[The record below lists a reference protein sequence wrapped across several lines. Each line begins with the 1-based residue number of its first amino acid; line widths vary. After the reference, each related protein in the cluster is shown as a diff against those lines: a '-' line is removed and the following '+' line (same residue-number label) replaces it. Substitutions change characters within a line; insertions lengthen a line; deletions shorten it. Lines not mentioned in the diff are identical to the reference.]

1 MKHTVC
7 FIDDKIPVSQ
17 FDKYFKDTDII
28 NESVLA
34 FLKKIFKETK
44 IAISFAKILIIYLTN

>member
-28 NESVLA
+28 SV
-34 FLKKIFKETK
+34 
-44 IAISFAKILIIYLTN
+44 Y